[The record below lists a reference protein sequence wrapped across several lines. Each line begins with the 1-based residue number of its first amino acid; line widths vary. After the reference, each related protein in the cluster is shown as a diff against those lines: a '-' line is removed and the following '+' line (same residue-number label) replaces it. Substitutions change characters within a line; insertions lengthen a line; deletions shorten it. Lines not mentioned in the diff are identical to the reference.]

1 MKQLKRKKYKSSNI
15 KFKYLDILDGQKNK
29 RYFREARRLMIEAF
43 PGESSTMR
51 TYRRILRRKIF
62 ELYTVVRILVA
73 LDKEKDRVVGA
84 AFYRHWI
91 DLKRTTLEYI
101 FVDTRLRG
109 YKIGTLLYEKMKK
122 DIIGFGSKGLF
133 FSTEGDI
140 GIEKCFTNGKP
151 TYGHI
156 WTEEKIRRVKFYERL
171 GARPLKGIKYST
183 PIYWDLPRGSYT
195 NPQFLFDPL
204 IRKAERVRVSAKL
217 VKELVRRIMRT
228 YYEIDT
234 SNYKVRK
241 ILKSIKVQKLE
252 WREPLYFSDNFG
264 KNGK

>member
-1 MKQLKRKKYKSSNI
+1 MKRLKRKKYKSNDI
-15 KFKYLDILDGQKNK
+15 RFKYLDILDGRKNK
-29 RYFREARRLMIEAF
+29 RYFREARKLMMLAF
-43 PGESSTMR
+43 PREGYVMK

-62 ELYTVVRILVA
+62 EPYTVVRVLVA
-73 LDKEKDRVVGA
+73 IDKEKDRVVGA

-101 FVDTRLRG
+101 FTDIRLRG
-109 YKIGTLLYEKMKK
+109 CGIGTLLYNKMKK
-122 DIIGFGSKGLF
+122 DLISFGSRGLF
-133 FSTEGDI
+133 FSTEGDE
-140 GIEKCFTNGKP
+140 GIEECLMNGQP
-151 TYGHI
+151 TYSKN
-156 WTEEKIRRVKFYERL
+156 WAETKVKRVRFYERL
-171 GARPLKGIKYST
+171 GARPLKGIKYSS

-241 ILKSIKVQKLE
+241 ILKSIKAQKLE
-252 WREPLYFSDNFG
+252 WREPLYFLDNFG